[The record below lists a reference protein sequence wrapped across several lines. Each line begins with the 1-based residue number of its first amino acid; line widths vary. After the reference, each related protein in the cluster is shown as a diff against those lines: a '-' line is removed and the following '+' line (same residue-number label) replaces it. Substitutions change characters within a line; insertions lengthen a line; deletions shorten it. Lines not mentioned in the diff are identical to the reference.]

1 MEFDMAM
8 NADLEDVAGA
18 DVERLRP
25 RLLALAYR
33 MLGSAADAEDAVQD
47 AYLRYHQASGV
58 LTRDAWLVKT
68 TTRICIDR
76 LRQARRRENYHGSWL
91 PEPVDDAW
99 AIAESD
105 RVELAE
111 SLSIAFLVLL
121 EALSPSERAAYV
133 LREVFGYEFDEIAAL
148 LDKSPVNVRQIVARA
163 RKHVEGKS
171 HRFEP
176 TAEEAED
183 LASRFFD
190 ACRSGDVHAI
200 ESLLA
205 PGAVLYSD
213 GGGKVHAAPRP
224 LEDAHQIAKLLAVT
238 FRKFYSLCV
247 TAEATVNGRPG
258 RVFSMGG
265 NAVSIVTFDENRGSV
280 GALYIVLNP
289 DKLERW
295 SARGP
300 ESSGDP
306 AGGPQPWKGK

>member
-1 MEFDMAM
+1 M
-8 NADLEDVAGA
+8 NVELEADGA
-18 DVERLRP
+18 DVERMRP

-47 AYLRYHQASGV
+47 AFLRYHQASGV
-58 LTRDAWLVKT
+58 EAPDAWLVKT
-68 TTRICIDR
+68 TTRLCIDR
-76 LRQARRRENYHGSWL
+76 LRQARRRETYHGPWL

-99 AIAESD
+99 SGAESD

-148 LDKSPVNVRQIVARA
+148 LDKTPVNVRQIVARA
-163 RKHVEGKS
+163 RRHVESKS

-176 TAEEAED
+176 SMEEAES

-190 ACRSGDVHAI
+190 ACRSGDVHAV
-200 ESLLA
+200 EALLA
-205 PGAVLYSD
+205 PGAMLYSD

-224 LEDAHQIAKLLAVT
+224 LEDARQIARLLAVT
-238 FRKFYSLCV
+238 FRKFYVLCDSE
-247 TAEATVNGRPG
+247 TAAVNGRPG
-258 RVFSMGG
+258 RVFSMAGK
-265 NAVSIVTFDENRGSV
+265 AVSIVTFDESRGGV
-280 GALYIVLNP
+280 GAVYVVLNP

-295 SARGP
+295 SARSA
-300 ESSGDP
+300 ESSGGL
-306 AGGPQPWKGK
+306 AGGPPPWNRR